1 MKKNDLLIILIPS
14 LLIVILW
21 VIFSVYHSFV
31 TSTIPTNLNYSIQF
45 ISPDFDSKAIEN
57 IKARQIVDPLFNLG
71 GENIIQQE
79 ENAPEA
85 SESANASSSALLE
98 Q

>member
-21 VIFSVYHSFV
+21 VIFNIYHSFV

-57 IKARQIVDPLFNLG
+57 IKARQVVDPIFDLG
-71 GENIIQQE
+71 GENIIRQQE
-79 ENAPEA
+79 IVPQA